1 MKRVF
6 QQKNCANNL
15 RLQANS
21 LDDLKVL
28 STFLQDFI
36 VQVAD
41 ILYIPSQKRVIMVL
55 KRFRWEIIKTAE
67 TIGKQIG
74 FQRCLCGL
82 MIEKVKYMQ
91 TQRIDMKD
99 RSKFLNLLI
108 FFESDQ
114 RLDLQFS
121 DSKTIRL
128 GVDTLKLTAKDI
140 RESWPT
146 TLLPKHEETS

>member
-99 RSKFLNLLI
+99 RSKFLHLLI

-121 DSKTIRL
+121 DSKTI
-128 GVDTLKLTAKDI
+128 D
-140 RESWPT
+140 
-146 TLLPKHEETS
+146 

>member
-1 MKRVF
+1 MKHEF
-6 QQKNCANNL
+6 QQKICANNL
-15 RLQANS
+15 RLQVNS
-21 LDDLKVL
+21 LDGLKVL
-28 STFLQDFI
+28 SALLQDFI

-55 KRFRWEIIKTAE
+55 QRFRWEITKTAE

-82 MIEKVKYMQ
+82 VIEKVKYMQ

-99 RSKFLNLLI
+99 RSQFLNLLI

-128 GVDTLKLTAKDI
+128 GVDTLRLTAKDI
-140 RESWPT
+140 GKNWPI
-146 TLLPKHEETS
+146 TLLPKHEETT

>member
-140 RESWPT
+140 GESWPT